1 MTRAYLNKTHF
12 LQDQIKLK
20 QGNKYFLLMQYENF
34 L

>member
-1 MTRAYLNKTHF
+1 MTRVYLNKTLF

-20 QGNKYFLLMQYENF
+20 QGNKYFLFMQYDNF